1 MPVKK
6 SGLGKGLDSL
16 IPNKNV
22 KSAKP
27 SVKADEKKAAP
38 KEEILEAGPIMVK
51 INKVEPNREQPRKD
65 FDEDAL
71 MELADS
77 IKQFGVLQ
85 PILVQKKKDYY
96 EIIAGER
103 RWRAAKLAGL
113 KEVPIIVKEFTE
125 QEIVEISLIENI
137 QRENLNPIEEAQ
149 GYFELMESFGMTQDE
164 ISKTVGRSRS
174 AVANAI
180 RLLNLPEKIRD
191 MLEDGDLTVGHAKA
205 LMAFDDE
212 GLMTEAAEKA
222 WGGRLTVRELE
233 KMAQNRDKSDKNKT
247 NERIDSYFKEMEIGL
262 HEALGRKVKVEYG
275 KNKGALILEFY
286 DRDDLSELAKRLTK
300 E

>member
-1 MPVKK
+1 MAAKG
-6 SGLGKGLDSL
+6 GLGIGLSALFDDNTTDS
-16 IPNKNV
+16 
-22 KSAKP
+22 
-27 SVKADEKKAAP
+27 AASQTLRLS
-38 KEEILEAGPIMVK
+38 EI
-51 INKVEPNREQPRKD
+51 EPNRSQPRKK
-65 FDEDAL
+65 FDDESISA
-71 MELADS
+71 LADS
-77 IKQFGVLQ
+77 IKRHGILQ
-85 PILVQKKKDYY
+85 PLLVRPYGSGYQ
-96 EIIAGER
+96 IVAGER
-103 RWRAAKLAGL
+103 RWRAARMLGMT
-113 KEVPIIVKEFTE
+113 EVPVQIREFSDSE
-125 QEIVEISLIENI
+125 SMQIALIENL

-149 GYFELMESFGMTQDE
+149 GYFELMESYGMTQDE

-222 WGGRLTVRELE
+222 CGGRLTVRELE

-262 HEALGRKVKVEYG
+262 HEVLGRKVKVEYG

>member
-1 MPVKK
+1 MAAKG
-6 SGLGKGLDSL
+6 GLGIGLSALFDDNTTDS
-16 IPNKNV
+16 
-22 KSAKP
+22 
-27 SVKADEKKAAP
+27 AASQTLRLS
-38 KEEILEAGPIMVK
+38 EI
-51 INKVEPNREQPRKD
+51 EPNRSQPRKK
-65 FDEDAL
+65 FDDESISA
-71 MELADS
+71 LADS
-77 IKQFGVLQ
+77 IKRHGILQ
-85 PILVQKKKDYY
+85 PLLVSPYGSGYQ
-96 EIIAGER
+96 IVAGER
-103 RWRAAKLAGL
+103 RWRAARMLGMT
-113 KEVPIIVKEFTE
+113 EVPVQIREFSDSE
-125 QEIVEISLIENI
+125 SMQIALIENL

-205 LMAFDDE
+205 LMTFDDE

-222 WGGRLTVRELE
+222 CGGRLTVRELE

>member
-1 MPVKK
+1 MAAKG
-6 SGLGKGLDSL
+6 GLGIGLSALFDDNTTDS
-16 IPNKNV
+16 
-22 KSAKP
+22 
-27 SVKADEKKAAP
+27 AASQTLRLS
-38 KEEILEAGPIMVK
+38 EI
-51 INKVEPNREQPRKD
+51 EPNRAQPRKN
-65 FDEDAL
+65 FDDESISA
-71 MELADS
+71 LADS
-77 IKQFGVLQ
+77 IKQHGILQ
-85 PILVQKKKDYY
+85 PLLVRPYGSGYQ
-96 EIIAGER
+96 IVAGER
-103 RWRAAKLAGL
+103 RWRAARMLGMT
-113 KEVPIIVKEFTE
+113 EVPVQIREFSDSE
-125 QEIVEISLIENI
+125 SMQIALIENL

-222 WGGRLTVRELE
+222 CGGRLTVRELE
-233 KMAQNRDKSDKNKT
+233 KMAQNRDKSGKNKT

-286 DRDDLSELAKRLTK
+286 DRDDLSELAKRLIK

>member
-1 MPVKK
+1 MAAKG
-6 SGLGKGLDSL
+6 GLGIGLSALFDDNTTDS
-16 IPNKNV
+16 
-22 KSAKP
+22 
-27 SVKADEKKAAP
+27 AASQTLRLS
-38 KEEILEAGPIMVK
+38 EI
-51 INKVEPNREQPRKD
+51 EPNRSQPRKK
-65 FDEDAL
+65 FDDESISA
-71 MELADS
+71 LADS
-77 IKQFGVLQ
+77 IKRHGILQ
-85 PILVQKKKDYY
+85 PLLVRPYGSGYQ
-96 EIIAGER
+96 IVAGER
-103 RWRAAKLAGL
+103 RWRAARMLGMT
-113 KEVPIIVKEFTE
+113 EVPVQIREFSDSE
-125 QEIVEISLIENI
+125 SMQIALIENL

-149 GYFELMESFGMTQDE
+149 GYFELMESYGMTQDE

-222 WGGRLTVRELE
+222 CGGRLKVRELE

>member
-1 MPVKK
+1 MAAKG
-6 SGLGKGLDSL
+6 GLGIGLSALFDDNTTDS
-16 IPNKNV
+16 
-22 KSAKP
+22 
-27 SVKADEKKAAP
+27 AASQTLRLS
-38 KEEILEAGPIMVK
+38 EI
-51 INKVEPNREQPRKD
+51 EPNRSQPRKK
-65 FDEDAL
+65 FDDESISA
-71 MELADS
+71 LADS
-77 IKQFGVLQ
+77 IKRHGILQ
-85 PILVQKKKDYY
+85 PLLVRPYGSGYQ
-96 EIIAGER
+96 IVAGER
-103 RWRAAKLAGL
+103 RWRAARMLGMT
-113 KEVPIIVKEFTE
+113 EVPVQIREFSDSE
-125 QEIVEISLIENI
+125 SMQIALIENL

-222 WGGRLTVRELE
+222 CGGRLTVRELE
-233 KMAQNRDKSDKNKT
+233 KMAQNRDKSGKNKT

>member
-1 MPVKK
+1 MAAKG
-6 SGLGKGLDSL
+6 GLGIGLSALFDDNTTDS
-16 IPNKNV
+16 
-22 KSAKP
+22 
-27 SVKADEKKAAP
+27 AASQTLRLS
-38 KEEILEAGPIMVK
+38 EI
-51 INKVEPNREQPRKD
+51 EPNRSQPRKK
-65 FDEDAL
+65 FDDESISA
-71 MELADS
+71 LADS
-77 IKQFGVLQ
+77 IKRHGILQ
-85 PILVQKKKDYY
+85 PLLVRPYGSGYQ
-96 EIIAGER
+96 IVAGER
-103 RWRAAKLAGL
+103 RWRAARMLGMT
-113 KEVPIIVKEFTE
+113 EVPVQIREFSDSE
-125 QEIVEISLIENI
+125 SMQIALIENL

-174 AVANAI
+174 VVANAI

-222 WGGRLTVRELE
+222 CGGRLTVRELE

>member
-1 MPVKK
+1 MAAKG
-6 SGLGKGLDSL
+6 GLGIGLSALFDDNTTDS
-16 IPNKNV
+16 
-22 KSAKP
+22 
-27 SVKADEKKAAP
+27 AASQTLR
-38 KEEILEAGPIMVK
+38 ISDI
-51 INKVEPNREQPRKD
+51 EPNRAQPRKN
-65 FDEDAL
+65 FDDESISAI
-71 MELADS
+71 ADS
-77 IKQFGVLQ
+77 IKQHGILQ
-85 PILVQKKKDYY
+85 PLLVRPYGSGYQ
-96 EIIAGER
+96 IVAGER
-103 RWRAAKLAGL
+103 RWRAARMLGMT
-113 KEVPIIVKEFTE
+113 EVPVQIREFSDSE
-125 QEIVEISLIENI
+125 SMQIALIENL

-222 WGGRLTVRELE
+222 CGGRLTVRELE
-233 KMAQNRDKSDKNKT
+233 KMAQNRDKSGKNKT

-286 DRDDLSELAKRLTK
+286 DRDDLSELAKRLIK

>member
-1 MPVKK
+1 MAAKG
-6 SGLGKGLDSL
+6 GLGIGLSALFDDNTTDS
-16 IPNKNV
+16 
-22 KSAKP
+22 
-27 SVKADEKKAAP
+27 AASQTLRLS
-38 KEEILEAGPIMVK
+38 EI
-51 INKVEPNREQPRKD
+51 EPNRSQPRKK
-65 FDEDAL
+65 FDDESISA
-71 MELADS
+71 LADS
-77 IKQFGVLQ
+77 IKRHGILQ
-85 PILVQKKKDYY
+85 PLLVRPYGSGYQ
-96 EIIAGER
+96 IVAGER
-103 RWRAAKLAGL
+103 RWRAARMLGMT
-113 KEVPIIVKEFTE
+113 EVPVQIREFSDSE
-125 QEIVEISLIENI
+125 SMQIALIENL

-233 KMAQNRDKSDKNKT
+233 KMA
-247 NERIDSYFKEMEIGL
+247 
-262 HEALGRKVKVEYG
+262 GRKVKVEYG